1 MDETE
6 HPRIVFE
13 LVALMEI
20 GIVGLVGAEHFP
32 NDFELA
38 LARQMIEL
46 SGLRPDE
53 DIEIRYVG
61 LRPGEKLFEEL
72 KCQGENFRPTRH
84 PRIMSFI
91 HQPESLVRVQS
102 ALGRLEAD
110 LHLLEPAEIKC
121 RIRQLVPEY
130 IPYPP
135 AQAPEPI
142 TVDATGSSV
151 TEPETLRLPLL
162 SFAHGQPVVMAAT

>member
-1 MDETE
+1 
-6 HPRIVFE
+6 VFE